1 MAEGKIETG
10 PRLLT
15 PLELQIMEVLW
26 SDGAAP
32 VSEVQEGLASPLAY
46 TTVATMLGVL
56 LRKKKVRRAQA
67 GRGYRY
73 EAVVSRQAAIGATL
87 TDLVRRVFGGS
98 GDALLV
104 AMVDTNQL
112 DVDAIERAA
121 ELLRQR
127 KAEDGEA

>member
-1 MAEGKIETG
+1 MAKVSTKNS
-10 PRLLT
+10 PSLLT

-26 SDGAAP
+26 SGGPAT
-32 VSEVQEGLASPLAY
+32 VNEVQDRLASPLAY

-56 LRKKKVRRAQA
+56 LRKKKVQRAQA

-73 EAVVSRQAAIGATL
+73 EAIVSRQAAIGATL

-98 GDALLV
+98 GDALLM
-104 AMVDTNQL
+104 AMIDTNQL

-121 ELLRQR
+121 DLLRR
-127 KAEDGEA
+127 RGTEDGEA